1 MKTLQKIILGWMA
14 PIILTGS
21 GLATDAR
28 AGVRVNATLRT
39 PGVEVRVGHPPYQR
53 HYKYRARRLPARP
66 FHYYTVDR
74 HDWRVAGR
82 LASITGVSTREM
94 IQLRRYGY
102 TWREIGRILRLPRG
116 VTRAAMDHRSWKR
129 FLREER
135 LARHENRHRRGQR
148 DVMYHL
154 DEELYFDD

>member
-28 AGVRVNATLRT
+28 AGVRVHATLRT
-39 PGVEVRVGHPPYQR
+39 PGVEVRVGHPPYYRQ
-53 HYKYRARRLPARP
+53 YKYRARRLPARP
-66 FHYYTVDR
+66 LHYYTVDR

-82 LASITGVSTREM
+82 LATITGVSTRDL

-135 LARHENRHRRGQR
+135 MIGRYGRPYR
-148 DVMYHL
+148 DEGLVHL
-154 DEELYFDD
+154 DGELYFDD